1 MSSAVVSGTPSVSQ
15 QETFVGRSE
24 LELRRNEGRN
34 EIKIGL
40 LGLGTIGRAVADAA
54 PFAGVRCASV
64 LVRDVSRHA
73 ASGLK
78 LERDGNRVL
87 NSGINVLVEALG
99 GTEPARTLVAAA
111 LERRIPVVT
120 ANKSLIAAHGPEL
133 RARAALAGV
142 PLLYEAAVVAGVPFV
157 GALSNRPGLRSITQI
172 TGILNG
178 TSHAITTAIER
189 GVSFEAALAD
199 AQARGYAEPDSSADV
214 SGRDAAEKLAI
225 LLQLCGAPNT
235 TAADIECVGIDTLRP
250 EDFAAARAKG
260 GVIKPLATATLGPN
274 GWTAKVAP
282 AFVPSS
288 HLFAGLSGVTN
299 ALELHPR
306 IGAPITFVGPGAG
319 PAITAQTILD
329 DVIQACPPEPWRRPG
344 RESTR

>member
-1 MSSAVVSGTPSVSQ
+1 MSSAVVRDSSPVVS
-15 QETFVGRSE
+15 TFASTIR
-24 LELRRNEGRN
+24 
-34 EIKIGL
+34 IGL

-54 PFAGVRCASV
+54 PALGIQCVSA
-64 LVRDVSRHA
+64 LVRNLDRRPPSQ
-73 ASGLK
+73 LT
-78 LERDGNRVL
+78 LERDGSRVL
-87 NSGINVLVEALG
+87 NAGVDVIVECLG

-111 LERRIPVVT
+111 LDRGIPVVT

-133 RARAALAGV
+133 RARALLARV

-157 GALSNRPGLRSITQI
+157 GALSNRPGLRSITGI

-178 TSHAITTAIER
+178 TSHAITTAIEQ
-189 GVSFEAALAD
+189 GVSFGEALAD
-199 AQARGYAEPDSSADV
+199 AQAHGYAEPDSSADV

-235 TAADIECVGIDTLRP
+235 TAADIACAGIDTLRP
-250 EDFAAARAKG
+250 EDFAAARADG
-260 GVIKPLATATLGPN
+260 GVIKPIATASLGPN
-274 GWTAKVAP
+274 GWTGRVGP
-282 AFVPSS
+282 IVIPRT

-299 ALELHPR
+299 ALELHPT

-329 DVIQACPPEPWRRPG
+329 DVAQACPPESWRRWN
-344 RESTR
+344 R

>member
-1 MSSAVVSGTPSVSQ
+1 MSSAIVGEKS
-15 QETFVGRSE
+15 FVGRSE
-24 LELRRNEGRN
+24 LELRRFEVRRN
-34 EIKIGL
+34 EIRIGL
-40 LGLGTIGRAVADAA
+40 LGLGTIGQAVADAA
-54 PFAGVRCASV
+54 HEHGVTCVSA
-64 LVRDVSRHA
+64 LVRSLDRHA
-73 ASGLK
+73 HSRVN
-78 LERDGNRVL
+78 LERNGSRVL
-87 NSGINVLVEALG
+87 NSGVDVIVEALG

-111 LERRIPVVT
+111 LDRGIPVVT

-157 GALSNRPGLRSITQI
+157 GALANRPGLRSLTHI

-178 TSHAITTAIER
+178 TSHAITTALER
-189 GVSFEAALAD
+189 GVSFDAALAD

-225 LLQLCGAPNT
+225 LLQLCGAPHT
-235 TAADIECVGIDTLRP
+235 TAADIACVGIDTLRP

-260 GVIKPLATATLGPN
+260 GVIKPLATATLGPA
-274 GWTAKVAP
+274 GWSGRVGP
-282 AFVPSS
+282 AFVASS

-299 ALELHPR
+299 ALELHPK

-329 DVIQACPPEPWRRPG
+329 DVIQACEPEPGRRRPA
-344 RESTR
+344 RAAAAAR